1 MGDREQER
9 SGLDLITPHQ
19 RRKIL
24 SGFGRQGQLQTGRS
38 NVTVTAQADFGET
51 TIFTVQ
57 LDINLTG
64 TPVGT
69 VAFCLAIVEWTING
83 ITLTRTVDVAL
94 GVSISGLAE
103 SVRVR
108 LIDSTP
114 TQYPIGIGYTGTILI
129 ATNPRPTTAV
139 PPVLTALYTTN
150 IAGSASTPVLP
161 VPSGGNSLVV
171 LASTAAGVW
180 PTLRVRFQTASG
192 VDLIRSVAPSGQTFL
207 PLPTGTGQAIVDNLG
222 VAAADISVLWGIDG

>member
-1 MGDREQER
+1 MPDRGD
-9 SGLDLITPHQ
+9 LDLVTPHEK
-19 RRKIL
+19 RKIL
-24 SGFGRQGQLQTGRS
+24 SGFGRQGTLKTGQT
-38 NVTVTAQADFGET
+38 NVTLSAQADFGET

-64 TPVGT
+64 APAGS

-108 LIDSTP
+108 MTDSTP
-114 TQYPIGIGYTGTILI
+114 SSFPNGISYIGTILI

-150 IAGSASTPVLP
+150 ILNGASTPVLP

-171 LASTAAGVW
+171 LASTATGVF
-180 PTLRVRFQTASG
+180 PALRVRFQTASG
-192 VDLIRSVAPSGQTFL
+192 VDLIRTVAPSGQTFI
-207 PLPTGTGQAIVDNLG
+207 PLPTGTGQAIVDNMG
-222 VAAADISVLWGIDG
+222 AAAADISVLWGIDG